1 MNPKINIIV
10 AISNNNVIGKNNTIP
25 WYYPEDLKY
34 FKKCTTYHPLGH
46 KNIMIMAN
54 FSLVRAALNVTVN
67 GNILV
72 PNNSLPSLNISD
84 PNLYNG

>member
-1 MNPKINIIV
+1 MEV
-10 AISNNNVIGKNNTIP
+10 
-25 WYYPEDLKY
+25 DLSERWQY
-34 FKKCTTYHPLGH
+34 ND

>member
-1 MNPKINIIV
+1 M
-10 AISNNNVIGKNNTIP
+10 T
-25 WYYPEDLKY
+25 
-34 FKKCTTYHPLGH
+34 
-46 KNIMIMAN
+46 N

-72 PNNSLPSLNISD
+72 PNNSLPSLNIND